1 MAEPL
6 QNNFGSTQG
15 PSIGVEMEFQ
25 LVDLKTMDLSNKVNE
40 LIDRVGADPCITPE
54 AFQCS
59 VEIKSNPQR
68 NSEEV
73 KQEIQGK
80 IAKLMM
86 HLDPLDIRLC
96 SMGLHPFSKTEAK
109 TTESP
114 RYKYLEESY
123 PYITHHQM
131 PFSTHLH
138 VAVDSS
144 QEAMNVMRRM
154 RILLPVFVAMSAS
167 CPYWQ
172 DEETGF
178 VSFRHYL
185 LRGGLNSGISPS
197 LNTWNDF
204 LNYYHTAM
212 KAGIIQSIKDIHWDI
227 RPRPDMGTVELRV
240 MDAVPTLGEAI
251 ALVSLAHTT
260 IHAIKTKKLSE
271 LLPNFFTENVPD
283 WAQRENH
290 FQASRLGLDAKFIL
304 NAHEG
309 VTTVRELTEE
319 LIRNLKDMAKELD
332 EEDGLENALEILR
345 NGPPYQEI
353 KNIYEETNSF
363 QEVVRSTS
371 YSFIQEI
378 GLGN

>member
-1 MAEPL
+1 MEEQL
-6 QNNFGSTQG
+6 QNNFGQTQG

-25 LVDLKTMDLSNKVNE
+25 LIDLKTMDLTNKVNE
-40 LIDRVGADPCITPE
+40 LIERVGDDPCITPE

-73 KQEIQGK
+73 KREIQGK

-96 SMGLHPFSKTEAK
+96 SMGLHPFSKSVAK

-138 VAVDSS
+138 VAMDTSD
-144 QEAMNVMRRM
+144 EAMNVMRRM
-154 RILLPVFVAMSAS
+154 RILLPVFMAMSAS

-172 DEETGF
+172 DEATGF

-185 LRGGLNSGISPS
+185 LRSGLNSGISPS
-197 LNTWNDF
+197 LNTWRDF
-204 LNYYHTAM
+204 LDYYHTAM
-212 KAGIIQSIKDIHWDI
+212 KAGIIRSIKDIHWDI
-227 RPRPDMGTVELRV
+227 RPRPDMGTIELRV
-240 MDAVPTLGEAI
+240 MDAVPTLGEAT

-260 IHAIKTKKLSE
+260 IHAVKDHKLSE
-271 LLPNFFTENVPD
+271 LLPNLFREKVPD

-290 FQASRLGLDAKFIL
+290 FQASRLGLDANFIL

-309 VTTVRELTEE
+309 MTTVRELTGE
-319 LIRNLKDMAKELD
+319 LIKSLRDIAKEVN
-332 EEDGLENALEILR
+332 EENGLEDALEILK
-345 NGPPYQEI
+345 NGPPYKEI
-353 KNIYEETNSF
+353 KNIYEETNSL

-378 GLGN
+378 GLGH

>member
-1 MAEPL
+1 MEEQL
-6 QNNFGSTQG
+6 QNNFGRTMG

-25 LVDLKTMDLSNKVNE
+25 LIDLKTMDLTNKVNE
-40 LIDRVGADPCITPE
+40 LIARVQDDPCITPE

-68 NSEEV
+68 NSRKV
-73 KQEIQGK
+73 KSELQGK

-96 SMGLHPFSKTEAK
+96 SMGLHPFSKTIAK
-109 TTESP
+109 TTDSP

-138 VAVDSS
+138 VAIDSTE
-144 QEAMNVMRRM
+144 EAMNVMRRM
-154 RILLPVFVAMSAS
+154 RILLPVFIAMSAS

-172 DEETGF
+172 DEATGF
-178 VSFRHYL
+178 VSFRQYL
-185 LRGGLNSGISPS
+185 LRGGLNAGISPA
-197 LNTWNDF
+197 LNDWTDF
-204 LNYYHTAM
+204 LNYYHTTV
-212 KAGIIQSIKDIHWDI
+212 KAGIIRTIKDIHWDI

-240 MDAVPTLGEAI
+240 MDAVPTLKVAM
-251 ALVSLAHTT
+251 ALASLAHIT
-260 IHAIKTKKLSE
+260 IHAVKSRRLRE
-271 LLPNFFTENVPD
+271 LMPKFFSENVPD

-290 FQASRLGLDAKFIL
+290 FQASRLGLEAPFIL

-319 LIRNLKDMAKELD
+319 LIRSIRDIAKELD
-332 EEDGLENALEILR
+332 EEDGLMDALEILKK
-345 NGPPYQEI
+345 GPPYKEI
-353 KNIYEETNSF
+353 KNIYEETHSF
-363 QEVVRSTS
+363 EEVVRSTS

-378 GLGN
+378 GLGH